1 MISQFVNDQ
10 PLVAF
15 VIVVGVPFIIMGLL
29 GVLINRD

>member
-1 MISQFVNDQ
+1 MITEFVNDQ